1 MLAAPFRVQWPAVLV
16 SCLFFAALVSAL
28 FFQGFYTEFFGLSL
42 TFLILWLA
50 CAVWQGCRHGFQIPK
65 TGVVLWLTLFWIWLG
80 ISISWARVFYVG
92 VIDWWWVGS
101 LPLTFWIYTLSPE
114 KEKIWQ
120 LAFPLAVVTGV
131 VLAST
136 ATYQSLFLGLEPT
149 GTFLCK
155 NSLAALLILTA
166 LPLCAYF
173 LLNHDSRRSTR
184 GLLGAAVFVLFFAIA
199 LIKGRGVILSG
210 VASLG
215 ILILVAARQ
224 VPKKTIM
231 WLLAI
236 VIGAF
241 VAANGVGQLD
251 LAGRMGT
258 VTDPWNAGATRFII
272 WSQAWEM
279 LKESPW
285 LGVGSG
291 QFALL
296 WPPYRHPDD
305 SSAGYFVHND
315 YLQLW
320 IETGLPGL
328 LLLLAAFIAVAYLFV
343 RATRHAQ
350 TAPRD
355 KIEMAGLFCG
365 LLAVALHSFV
375 DFNLHVLSI
384 LILAGL
390 ILGRLHALATKTT
403 QPSYLVIS
411 PQKFV
416 SVGGY
421 RVIAILLLVFPLMY
435 FVALGSASYEY
446 RRAMQLAE
454 EGKLEASY
462 YVFNVAA
469 RLFPNADNVLMS
481 QADLVRHLITAL
493 PETSQLQKKA
503 LLDEARE
510 LLDEAEGINPLRPQ
524 TYVVRAQLYEQ
535 NPSLI
540 GKDWSG
546 QAVNAYRQAL
556 QVNPRIY
563 EIRYLYGQ
571 LLLKLGR
578 FEEAHRVLEE
588 GMRYWYFEYEHIIP
602 FYALVERLR
611 REAGDKAG
619 ADQLNRKIAEVLK
632 NSGRRRVQ
640 YQEKASPIVAGIPD
654 KAPVSSTVGQTR

>member
-1 MLAAPFRVQWPAVLV
+1 MFAAPTRIQWPVVLV
-16 SCLFFAALVSAL
+16 SFLFFTALVSAL

-42 TFLILWLA
+42 TFLILWFA
-50 CAVWQGCRHGFQIPK
+50 CAIWQGYRRGFQIPK

-80 ISISWARVFYVG
+80 ISIIWARVFYIG
-92 VIDWWWVGS
+92 VIDFWWVGS

-114 KEKIWQ
+114 KEKLWR
-120 LAFPLAVVTGV
+120 LAFALAVTTGI
-131 VLAST
+131 VLALT
-136 ATYQSLFLGLEPT
+136 AAYQSLFLGLEPT
-149 GTFLCK
+149 GPFLSK
-155 NSLAALLILTA
+155 NSLAALLILMT

-173 LLNHDSRRSTR
+173 LLSHDSRRSTR
-184 GLLGAAVFVLFFAIA
+184 GLLGIAVFVLFFAIA

-215 ILILVAARQ
+215 VLILVAARQ
-224 VPKKTIM
+224 VPKKTMIL
-231 WLLAI
+231 LLAI

-241 VAANGVGQLD
+241 VMANGAGQID
-251 LAGRMGT
+251 LTDRMGT
-258 VTDPWNAGATRFII
+258 VADPWNAGATRFII
-272 WSQAWEM
+272 WSRAWEM

-320 IETGLPGL
+320 IETGIPGL
-328 LLLLAAFIAVAYLFV
+328 VLLLAAFIAVAYLFV

-350 TAPRD
+350 TAPQD

-365 LLAVALHSFV
+365 LLAIALHSFV
-375 DFNLHVLSI
+375 DFNLHILSI

-390 ILGRLHALATKTT
+390 ILGRLHVLASKTA
-403 QPSYLVIS
+403 QPNYFVIS
-411 PQKFV
+411 PQQFV
-416 SVGGY
+416 SAGGY
-421 RVIAILLLVFPLMY
+421 RVITILMLAFPLVY

-446 RRAMQLAE
+446 RRALQLAE

-469 RLFPNADNVLMS
+469 RLFPSADNVLMS

-493 PETSQLQKKA
+493 PEASSSQKKT
-503 LLDEARE
+503 LLDEAKK

-524 TYVVRAQLYEQ
+524 THAVRAQLYEQ
-535 NPSLI
+535 NPALAGS
-540 GKDWSG
+540 DWSG
-546 QAVNAYRQAL
+546 QAVKAYQQAL
-556 QVNPRIY
+556 HVNPRIY
-563 EIRYLYGQ
+563 EIRYMYAQ

-588 GMRYWYFEYEHIIP
+588 GMRYWYFEYEHIVP
-602 FYALVERLR
+602 FFALVERLR

-640 YQEKASPIVAGIPD
+640 YQEKANPITTGKPG
-654 KAPVSSTVGQTR
+654 KMPVSSTAGQTR